1 MSKRINLNDFP
12 IHPAAE
18 LFPMMSETEFQE
30 MKEDIRLHGQ
40 SDDILMW
47 NGQLLDGRNRLRACT
62 ELGIEPSW
70 IELELSLDPVVWVLS
85 HNLHRRHLTT
95 SQRAMV
101 ADKLAIL
108 LFGDNQHKKEGASID
123 APSQAEAAEK
133 MHVSRKSVQRARK
146 VRKTASKKV
155 IEAVERGEM
164 SLNAALETTK
174 QSEAEKAAKAAE
186 RAAVKAAK
194 EAEKAAAKA
203 AREQVKA
210 AKAAEKTAREKAKA
224 DAKAAKEA
232 ARQAALTTEGQITAI
247 KNLINQHLG
256 KIVRHL
262 DDLNGLKPNRAAL
275 NINLKACEGIK
286 LW

>member
-1 MSKRINLNDFP
+1 MSRINLNDFP

-62 ELGIEPSW
+62 ELGIKPNW

-95 SQRAMV
+95 AQRAMV
-101 ADKLAIL
+101 ADKLATL
-108 LFGDNQHKKEGASID
+108 LHGDVASQKSDASID
-123 APSQAEAAEK
+123 ASSQTEAAEK

-174 QSEAEKAAKAAE
+174 QKSEAEKAAKQAA
-186 RAAVKAAK
+186 KAAK

-203 AREQVKA
+203 AREEVKA
-210 AKAAEKTAREKAKA
+210 AKAAEKIAREKAKA

-275 NINLKACEGIK
+275 NTALKACEGIK